1 MTPQTSDLHR
11 ALHSGLLLPIFLLLL
26 QAWQGC
32 CHPQCLDYKPP
43 FEPQQPLTFCK
54 EYSKFGCCNLDK
66 DEEIAVRFYGIMNN
80 FDHSG
85 YVTCGK
91 YIRSILC
98 QECSPYSAH
107 LYDAE
112 DANTPMRILPG
123 LCGDY
128 CSAYWNQCR
137 YTLSLLLEDLGGPQ
151 RFANLTATIEED
163 RRKFC
168 DFLELKDE
176 EYCYPNV
183 VSNAELNANLGFVS
197 EDPTGC
203 LELCLQEVAN
213 GLRNPVAMIHAD
225 DGTHRFFV
233 AEQLGYVWVYLAN
246 GSRIDRPFLNLT
258 HAVLTSPWAG
268 DERGFLCLGLHPRFT
283 TVRKAYVYYSVSVKR
298 EERIRISEFTLS
310 PYDDNQVDHSSERT
324 ILEVVEPAS
333 NHNGGQLLFGHD
345 GYLYI
350 FIGDGGRAGDPFGK
364 FGNSQNKSTLLGKVL
379 RVDIENNDDGAP
391 YSIPS
396 DNPFLLEKE
405 TRPEIYA
412 YGVRNMW
419 RCSIDRGDP
428 VTGRGRGRLFCG
440 DVGQNKFEE
449 VDIILKGGN
458 YGWRAK
464 EGFSCYDRK
473 LCQNSSLDD
482 ILPIFAYPHKLG
494 RSVTGGYI
502 YRGCQMPNLNG
513 LYIFGDFMSGRL
525 MSLKENVT
533 TGEWK
538 YTEICMGRDRT
549 CRFPKLINSYYKYI
563 ISFAED
569 EAGELYFLAT
579 GAPSAKARAGVIY
592 KIIDPSR
599 RAPPGKC
606 NVKPSPIKIKGK
618 LIHFHP
624 NEEFVINKKPTT
636 TPVPTTTTRKTTTT
650 TKTPPRRKKPIVIIK
665 PPMPTR
671 RPLRRTATTR
681 QTTAARKTP
690 PTSMKA
696 TTSSA
701 TFQPSTVPTTVRT
714 PTATATTTP
723 TGRPTGA
730 PTYQTSSTDYPPTGA
745 TIHSTTKSTARTNIK
760 PTGEAVMRGE
770 ATGVQSGYR
779 TTIMTAAFSRIAQ
792 TPIVTT
798 PPTRTHGRTPHYPPR
813 TASPPLSSPSPSPSP
828 SKPSRMVLT
837 SAHPEPP
844 GASVTPLPPHWRQ
857 KTTSSV
863 FTSQNPTINITL
875 LKIQEDKVRLG
886 EKQEMGGEANQVYKR
901 PRGRGNGHRRG
912 KKLRAGSVRL
922 ISADGLS
929 DRGRVEIFIRGQWGT
944 VCDDL
949 FTTKAGSV
957 VCRQLGFKTALA
969 VMKRAVLGEAD
980 SAVRILL
987 DDVECEGDERSLL
1000 ECKRS
1005 RVGKHNCSHEEDVGV
1020 ICG

>member
-1 MTPQTSDLHR
+1 MDLAVMHDKFFNMGHPFPHQNTILKKEASGNTFYPKGRQHR
-11 ALHSGLLLPIFLLLL
+11 PKQLLQGWVKSLFTLQLTHVFNPHLLLLVLLLLL
-26 QAWQGC
+26 QAWRGC

-43 FEPQQPLTFCK
+43 FEPRQPLVFCK
-54 EYSKFGCCNLDK
+54 EYSKFGCCDLEK
-66 DEEIAVRFYGIMNN
+66 DEEISVRFYTIMAN

-112 DANTPMRILPG
+112 DANTPMRMLPG
-123 LCGDY
+123 LCPGYCYDY
-128 CSAYWNQCR
+128 WHQCR
-137 YTLSLLLEDLGGPQ
+137 YTLSLLLEDLEAPQ
-151 RFANLTATIEED
+151 QFANLTAVLEED
-163 RRKFC
+163 GRRFC
-168 DFLELKDE
+168 DFLELKDKQ
-176 EYCYPNV
+176 YCYPNV
-183 VSNAELNANLGFVS
+183 MTNAELNANLGVVR

-258 HAVLTSPWAG
+258 RAVLTSPWAG
-268 DERGFLCLGLHPRFT
+268 DERGFLCMALHPRFT
-283 TVRKAYVYYSVSVKR
+283 VVRKAYVYYSVSVKK
-298 EERIRISEFTLS
+298 EERIRISEFTLL
-310 PYDDNQVDHSSERT
+310 PHDDNQLDHTSERT

-379 RVDIENNDDGAP
+379 RVDVEDNDDSAP
-391 YSIPS
+391 YTIPP
-396 DNPFLLEKE
+396 DNPFIEE
-405 TRPEIYA
+405 RESRPEIYA

-428 VTGRGRGRLFCG
+428 ATGRGRGRMLCG
-440 DVGQNKFEE
+440 DVGQNKYEE
-449 VDIILKGGN
+449 VDIIVKGGN

-482 ILPIFAYPHKLG
+482 VLPIFAYPHKLG
-494 RSVTGGYI
+494 KSVTGGYI

-525 MSLKENVT
+525 MSLKENMT
-533 TGEWK
+533 TGEWQ
-538 YTEICMGRDRT
+538 YNEICMGRDQT

-579 GAPSAKARAGVIY
+579 GKPSATARAGIIY
-592 KIIDPSR
+592 KIVDPSR

-606 NVKPSPIKIKGK
+606 SIKPSHVKVKGK
-618 LIHFHP
+618 LIHFYP
-624 NEEFVINKKPTT
+624 KEEFVINKKPTT
-636 TPVPTTTTRKTTTT
+636 TPVPTTTTS
-650 TKTPPRRKKPIVIIK
+650 TKTPPKRKSTSIKIIK

-671 RPLRRTATTR
+671 KTIRKTSQTPPTTATTIK
-681 QTTAARKTP
+681 TTKTP
-690 PTSMKA
+690 PIKTTPA
-696 TTSSA
+696 TTINPTTIPT
-701 TFQPSTVPTTVRT
+701 TFQRAMATT
-714 PTATATTTP
+714 PATTTP
-723 TGRPTGA
+723 T
-730 PTYQTSSTDYPPTGA
+730 
-745 TIHSTTKSTARTNIK
+745 
-760 PTGEAVMRGE
+760 
-770 ATGVQSGYR
+770 GYR

-792 TPIVTT
+792 TPVATT
-798 PPTRTHGRTPHYPPR
+798 PPTRRHHQDPPSTTTQPLTFLQRT
-813 TASPPLSSPSPSPSP
+813 SPSTPQPP
-828 SKPSRMVLT
+828 YWNQRPTAPNFKPQR
-837 SAHPEPP
+837 PP
-844 GASVTPLPPHWRQ
+844 INTTLP
-857 KTTSSV
+857 K
-863 FTSQNPTINITL
+863 SQEERL
-875 LKIQEDKVRLG
+875 WLG
-886 EKQEMGGEANQVYKR
+886 EKLESAREGNQVFKR
-901 PRGRGNGHRRG
+901 PRGRDRGHKRG
-912 KKLRAGSVRL
+912 RGRKIRIGSVRL
-922 ISADGLS
+922 VSADGLS
-929 DRGRVEIFIRGQWGT
+929 DRGRVEIFIRGEWGT

-949 FTTKAGSV
+949 FNSKAGTV
-957 VCRQLGFKTALA
+957 VCRQRGFTTALA
-969 VMKRAVLGEAD
+969 VMKRAALGEAD
-980 SAVRILL
+980 RSVRIML
-987 DDVECEGDERSLL
+987 DDVECEGSERSLL

-1005 RVGKHNCSHEEDVGV
+1005 KVGKHNCTHGEDVGV

>member
-1 MTPQTSDLHR
+1 MALQTCNLH
-11 ALHSGLLLPIFLLLL
+11 HSLVPHLLPFVLLLL
-26 QAWQGC
+26 LHAWGGC

-43 FEPQQPLTFCK
+43 FEPRQPLVFCK
-54 EYSKFGCCNLDK
+54 EYSKFGCCDLEK
-66 DEEIAVRFYGIMNN
+66 DGEISAKFYTIMDN

-85 YVTCGK
+85 YEACGR

-107 LYDAE
+107 LFDAE
-112 DANTPMRILPG
+112 DANTPMRMLPG

-128 CSAYWNQCR
+128 CSGYWMQCR
-137 YTLSLLLEDLGGPQ
+137 YTLSLLLEDSGNPQ
-151 RFANLTATIEED
+151 QFANLTATIEED
-163 RRKFC
+163 RKKFC
-168 DFLELKDE
+168 DYLELKDKQ
-176 EYCYPNV
+176 YCYPNV
-183 VSNAELNANLGFVS
+183 LTNTELNANLGLVR

-213 GLRNPVAMIHAD
+213 GLRNPVAMIHAE

-268 DERGFLCLGLHPRFT
+268 DERGFLCIALHPRFDE
-283 TVRKAYVYYSVSVKR
+283 VRKAYVYYSVSVKK
-298 EERIRISEFTLS
+298 EERIRVSEFTLLTA
-310 PYDDNQVDHSSERT
+310 DDNQLDHSSERT

-333 NHNGGQLLFGHD
+333 NHNGGQLLFGRD

-379 RVDIENNDDGAP
+379 RLDVDNDDGTP

-396 DNPFLLEKE
+396 DNPFLHEKE
-405 TRPEIYA
+405 ARPEIYA

-428 VTGRGRGRLFCG
+428 STGRGGGRMFCG

-449 VDIILKGGN
+449 VDLIVKGGN

-473 LCQNSSLDD
+473 LCLNSSLDD

-494 RSVTGGYI
+494 KSVTGGYI

-525 MSLKENVT
+525 MSLKENVAS
-533 TGEWK
+533 GEWQ
-538 YTEICMGRDRT
+538 YREICMGGDQT

-579 GAPSAKARAGVIY
+579 GVASAKARAGVVY
-592 KIIDPSR
+592 KIVDPSR
-599 RAPPGKC
+599 RAAPGKC
-606 NVKPSPIKIKGK
+606 SFKPAPVKIKGK
-618 LIHFHP
+618 LIHFYP
-624 NEEFVINKKPTT
+624 KEEFVINKKPTT
-636 TPVPTTTTRKTTTT
+636 TPIPTTSTRKTTTT
-650 TKTPPRRKKPIVIIK
+650 TKTPPRRKTPIIIIK

-671 RPLRRTATTR
+671 KTIRKTTL
-681 QTTAARKTP
+681 QTTRKTP
-690 PTSMKA
+690 PTTALK
-696 TTSSA
+696 TTSKP
-701 TFQPSTVPTTVRT
+701 TIKPTTVPTTVQKAKETT
-714 PTATATTTP
+714 PAPTTP
-723 TGRPTGA
+723 T
-730 PTYQTSSTDYPPTGA
+730 
-745 TIHSTTKSTARTNIK
+745 
-760 PTGEAVMRGE
+760 
-770 ATGVQSGYR
+770 GYR
-779 TTIMTAAFSRIAQ
+779 TTIMTVAFTKSAQ
-792 TPIVTT
+792 TPII
-798 PPTRTHGRTPHYPPR
+798 PISPTRKHGRPLQYAPITTSKPLTSAQPP
-813 TASPPLSSPSPSPSP
+813 PSPSTTSM
-828 SKPSRMVLT
+828 KRRKVALT
-837 SAHPEPP
+837 SERPA
-844 GASVTPLPPHWRQ
+844 ALTTPRPQYWSLKP
-857 KTTSSV
+857 TTSGYKPQRPPIN
-863 FTSQNPTINITL
+863 TTPTKT
-875 LKIQEDKVRLG
+875 QEEGQRLG
-886 EKQEMGGEANQVYKR
+886 EKLENTGGANQVYKR
-901 PRGRGNGHRRG
+901 PRGRSRG
-912 KKLRAGSVRL
+912 SKRGRGGRGGRKLRAGSVRL
-922 ISADGLS
+922 VTTDGLS
-929 DRGRVEIFIRGQWGT
+929 DRGRLEIFIRGEWGT

-949 FTTKAGSV
+949 FTSKAGSV
-957 VCRQLGFKTALA
+957 VCRQLGFTTALA
-969 VMKRAVLGEAD
+969 VMKRAALGEAD
-980 SAVRILL
+980 RNVRILL
-987 DDVECEGDERSLL
+987 DDVECEGGERSLL

-1005 RVGKHNCSHEEDVGV
+1005 RVGKHNCSHGEDVGV

>member
-1 MTPQTSDLHR
+1 MSLQTGILLR
-11 ALHSGLLLPIFLLLL
+11 QCILHSFSPHLLLPVLLLLL
-26 QAWQGC
+26 QAWWGS

-43 FEPQQPLTFCK
+43 FQPRQPLAFCK
-54 EYSKFGCCNLDK
+54 EYSKFGCCDVEK
-66 DEEIAVRFYGIMNN
+66 DEELSIRFYSIMEN

-85 YVTCGK
+85 YVTCGR

-98 QECSPYSAH
+98 QECSPYAAH

-112 DANTPMRILPG
+112 DANTPMRMLPG

-128 CSAYWNQCR
+128 CFDYWRLCR
-137 YTLSLLLEDLGGPQ
+137 YTLSLLLEDLGSPGQ
-151 RFANLTATIEED
+151 FANLTVAIEED

-168 DFLELKDE
+168 DFLELKDRQ
-176 EYCYPNV
+176 YCYPNV
-183 VSNAELNANLGFVS
+183 LTNAELNANLGSVR
-197 EDPTGC
+197 EDPKGC

-258 HAVLTSPWAG
+258 QAVLTSPWSG
-268 DERGFLCLGLHPRFT
+268 DERGFLCIALHPRFT
-283 TVRKAYVYYSVSVKR
+283 TVKKAYVYYSVSVKK

-310 PYDDNQVDHSSERT
+310 THDENQLDHSSERT

-364 FGNSQNKSTLLGKVL
+364 FGNSQNKSTLLGKAL
-379 RVDIENNDDGAP
+379 RIDVDNNDDGAP

-396 DNPFLLEKE
+396 DNPFLGEKGAK
-405 TRPEIYA
+405 PEIYA

-428 VTGRGRGRLFCG
+428 ITGSGRGRMFCG
-440 DVGQNKFEE
+440 DVGQNKYEE
-449 VDIILKGGN
+449 VDLIVKGGN

-494 RSVTGGYI
+494 KSVTGGYI

-525 MSLKENVT
+525 MSLKENAT
-533 TGEWK
+533 TGEWQ
-538 YTEICMGRDRT
+538 YNEICMGGEQT
-549 CRFPKLINSYYKYI
+549 CKFPKLIDSYYKYI

-579 GAPSAKARAGVIY
+579 GVPSATARAGIIY
-592 KIIDPSR
+592 KIVDTSR

-606 NVKPSPIKIKGK
+606 TIKPSPVKIKGK
-618 LIHFHP
+618 LVHFHP
-624 NEEFVINKKPTT
+624 KEEFVINRKPTT
-636 TPVPTTTTRKTTTT
+636 TPVPTTTTPRTTTT
-650 TKTPPRRKKPIVIIK
+650 RKPPSRKSPIIIIK

-671 RPLRRTATTR
+671 KTQRRLPPPPPSTAATRKTTIKTTLPATT
-681 QTTAARKTP
+681 
-690 PTSMKA
+690 PTSKA
-696 TTSSA
+696 TIKT
-701 TFQPSTVPTTVRT
+701 TIKPTTVPTTAQMAITTT
-714 PTATATTTP
+714 PATTP
-723 TGRPTGA
+723 TGYRA
-730 PTYQTSSTDYPPTGA
+730 
-745 TIHSTTKSTARTNIK
+745 
-760 PTGEAVMRGE
+760 AV
-770 ATGVQSGYR
+770 
-779 TTIMTAAFSRIAQ
+779 MTAAPKMAQ
-792 TPIVTT
+792 SPAITT
-798 PPTRTHGRTPHYPPR
+798 PSTRRHWRPPSRTTSKPPTSPQPPAS
-813 TASPPLSSPSPSPSP
+813 ASPPSPKRPHVGLSSTPNPRAATTIWAPYPSQKPAVSPLRPSI
-828 SKPSRMVLT
+828 
-837 SAHPEPP
+837 
-844 GASVTPLPPHWRQ
+844 
-857 KTTSSV
+857 
-863 FTSQNPTINITL
+863 NPTLT
-875 LKIQEDKVRLG
+875 KTQEEKLRLG
-886 EKQEMGGEANQVYKR
+886 EKLENTDAGNQVHKR
-901 PRGRGNGHRRG
+901 PRGRGRGHGHRRG
-912 KKLRAGSVRL
+912 RLRAGSVRL
-922 ISADGLS
+922 VSADGLPS
-929 DRGRVEIFIRGQWGT
+929 RGRLEIFIRGEWGT

-949 FTTKAGSV
+949 FTIKAGAV
-957 VCRQLGFKTALA
+957 VCRQLGYATAQA
-969 VMKRAVLGEAD
+969 VLKRAAFGEAHG
-980 SAVRILL
+980 SVRILL
-987 DDVECEGDERSLL
+987 DDVQCEGGERSLL

-1005 RVGKHNCSHEEDVGV
+1005 KVGRHNCTHGEDVGV

>member
-1 MTPQTSDLHR
+1 MSPQTWNMQHAFLPQ
-11 ALHSGLLLPIFLLLL
+11 LLLLVLLSLL
-26 QAWQGC
+26 QAWRGC

-43 FEPQQPLTFCK
+43 FQPQQPLVFCK
-54 EYSKFGCCNLDK
+54 EYSKFGCCDLEK
-66 DEEIAVRFYGIMNN
+66 DEEISMRFYTIMGN

-98 QECSPYSAH
+98 QECSPYAAH

-112 DANTPMRILPG
+112 DANTPMRVLPG

-128 CSAYWNQCR
+128 CYDYWHQCR
-137 YTLSLLLEDLGGPQ
+137 YTLSLLLEDLGSPQ
-151 RFANLTATIEED
+151 QFANLTSTIEED

-168 DFLELKDE
+168 DFLELKDKQ
-176 EYCYPNV
+176 YCYPNV
-183 VSNAELNANLGFVS
+183 LTNAELNANLGFVR
-197 EDPTGC
+197 EDPKGC

-258 HAVLTSPWAG
+258 QAVLTSPWAG
-268 DERGFLCLGLHPRFT
+268 DERGFLCIALHPRFT
-283 TVRKAYVYYSVSVKR
+283 MVRKAYVYYSVSVKKQ
-298 EERIRISEFTLS
+298 ERIRISEFTLLTH
-310 PYDDNQVDHSSERT
+310 DDNQLDHSSERT

-364 FGNSQNKSTLLGKVL
+364 FGNSQNKSTLLGKAL
-379 RVDIENNDDGAP
+379 RVDVENNDDGAP

-396 DNPFLLEKE
+396 DNPFVWEKE
-405 TRPEIYA
+405 ARPEIYA

-428 VTGRGRGRLFCG
+428 VTGRGRGRMFCG
-440 DVGQNKFEE
+440 DVGQNKYEE
-449 VDIILKGGN
+449 VDLIVKGGN

-494 RSVTGGYI
+494 KSVTGGYI

-525 MSLKENVT
+525 MSLRENFT
-533 TGEWK
+533 TGEWQ
-538 YTEICMGRDRT
+538 YNEICMGTDQT

-579 GAPSAKARAGVIY
+579 GAPSATARAGVIY
-592 KIIDPSR
+592 KIVDPSR
-599 RAPPGKC
+599 RASPGKC
-606 NVKPSPIKIKGK
+606 TAKPSPVKIKGK

-624 NEEFVINKKPTT
+624 KEEFVINKKPTT

-650 TKTPPRRKKPIVIIK
+650 TKTPPRRKPIIIIK

-671 RPLRRTATTR
+671 KTIRKATLPPPTTATTR
-681 QTTAARKTP
+681 KTTPPPPTTTTTRKTTLQTTRKTTRKTP
-690 PTSMKA
+690 PPTTTPIKA
-696 TTSSA
+696 TTTQTTSA
-701 TFQPSTVPTTVRT
+701 TTIKPTTVPTTVLMATT
-714 PTATATTTP
+714 PATTTL
-723 TGRPTGA
+723 T
-730 PTYQTSSTDYPPTGA
+730 
-745 TIHSTTKSTARTNIK
+745 
-760 PTGEAVMRGE
+760 
-770 ATGVQSGYR
+770 GYR
-779 TTIMTAAFSRIAQ
+779 TTVMTAAFSRIAQ
-792 TPIVTT
+792 SPIVTT
-798 PPTRTHGRTPHYPPR
+798 PSTRRHGRPLHYP
-813 TASPPLSSPSPSPSP
+813 TTSQPLAPQPSPSTTSLKRPQP
-828 SKPSRMVLT
+828 ALT
-837 SAHPEPP
+837 SARYPERP
-844 GASVTPLPPHWRQ
+844 GALTTPRPPYWSQ
-857 KTTSSV
+857 K
-863 FTSQNPTINITL
+863 PTASGYKPQRPSINTTL
-875 LKIQEDKVRLG
+875 LKSQEEKLRLG
-886 EKQEMGGEANQVYKR
+886 EKLEIAGEGNQVYKR
-901 PRGRGNGHRRG
+901 PRGQGRGRSRMRG
-912 KKLRAGSVRL
+912 GRLRAGSVRL
-922 ISADGLS
+922 VSADGLS
-929 DRGRVEIFIRGQWGT
+929 DRGRVEIFIRGEWGT

-949 FTTKAGSV
+949 FTTKAGTV
-957 VCRQLGFKTALA
+957 VCRQLGFTTALV

-980 SAVRILL
+980 KSVKILL
-987 DDVECEGDERSLL
+987 DDVECEGGEWSLL

-1005 RVGKHNCSHEEDVGV
+1005 RVGKHNCSHGEDVGV

>member
-1 MTPQTSDLHR
+1 MTQQTCNVQHTFR
-11 ALHSGLLLPIFLLLL
+11 LLLLTLLLLL
-26 QAWQGC
+26 QAWWGC

-43 FEPQQPLTFCK
+43 FEPQQPLVFCK
-54 EYSKFGCCNLDK
+54 EYSKFGCCDLEK
-66 DEEIAVRFYGIMNN
+66 DEEISLRFYTIMGN

-98 QECSPYSAH
+98 QECSPYAAH

-128 CSAYWNQCR
+128 CSDYWNQCR
-137 YTLSLLLEDLGGPQ
+137 YTLSLLVEDMGNPQ
-151 RFANLTATIEED
+151 ELANLTATLEED

-168 DFLELKDE
+168 NFLELKDKQ
-176 EYCYPNV
+176 YCYPNV
-183 VSNAELNANLGFVS
+183 LTNAELNANLGLVS
-197 EDPTGC
+197 EDPKGC

-258 HAVLTSPWAG
+258 EAVLTSPWAG
-268 DERGFLCLGLHPRFT
+268 DERGFLCIALHPRFT
-283 TVRKAYVYYSVSVKR
+283 AVRKAYVYYSVSVKK

-310 PYDDNQVDHSSERT
+310 THDDNQLDHSSERT

-379 RVDIENNDDGAP
+379 RVDVEDNDNGAP

-396 DNPFLLEKE
+396 DNPFLREKE
-405 TRPEIYA
+405 ALPEIYA

-419 RCSIDRGDP
+419 RCSIDRGDSI
-428 VTGRGRGRLFCG
+428 TGHGRGRMFCG
-440 DVGQNKFEE
+440 DVGQNKYEE
-449 VDIILKGGN
+449 VDLIIKGGN

-494 RSVTGGYI
+494 KSVTGGYI

-525 MSLKENVT
+525 MSLKEDPD
-533 TGEWK
+533 TGEWQ
-538 YTEICMGRDRT
+538 YNEICMGRDKT

-579 GAPSAKARAGVIY
+579 GAPSARARAGVIY
-592 KIIDPSR
+592 KIVDPSR
-599 RAPPGKC
+599 RAAPGKC
-606 NVKPSPIKIKGK
+606 NIKPSPVKIKGK
-618 LIHFHP
+618 LIHFYP
-624 NEEFVINKKPTT
+624 KEEFVIDKKPTT
-636 TPVPTTTTRKTTTT
+636 TAEPTTTTRRTTTT
-650 TKTPPRRKKPIVIIK
+650 TKTPQRRKPIIIVK

-671 RPLRRTATTR
+671 KTIRKVTLAPPPTEATTTR
-681 QTTAARKTP
+681 KTTLQTTRKTTRKTTPP
-690 PTSMKA
+690 PTTTTTTTPPVKTTSA
-696 TTSSA
+696 TT
-701 TFQPSTVPTTVRT
+701 VKPTTVQMATT
-714 PTATATTTP
+714 PAPTTP
-723 TGRPTGA
+723 TGRPAGA
-730 PTYQTSSTDYPPTGA
+730 PDYHVSSTDYPTTMTPIPT
-745 TIHSTTKSTARTNIK
+745 TIKSTVKANIK
-760 PTGEAVMRGE
+760 PT
-770 ATGVQSGYR
+770 
-779 TTIMTAAFSRIAQ
+779 SR
-792 TPIVTT
+792 
-798 PPTRTHGRTPHYPPR
+798 
-813 TASPPLSSPSPSPSP
+813 
-828 SKPSRMVLT
+828 
-837 SAHPEPP
+837 PE
-844 GASVTPLPPHWRQ
+844 H
-857 KTTSSV
+857 
-863 FTSQNPTINITL
+863 TL
-875 LKIQEDKVRLG
+875 V
-886 EKQEMGGEANQVYKR
+886 
-901 PRGRGNGHRRG
+901 RG
-912 KKLRAGSVRL
+912 KATSVEPCGFFLSTLFLLHIFLR
-922 ISADGLS
+922 
-929 DRGRVEIFIRGQWGT
+929 
-944 VCDDL
+944 
-949 FTTKAGSV
+949 
-957 VCRQLGFKTALA
+957 
-969 VMKRAVLGEAD
+969 
-980 SAVRILL
+980 
-987 DDVECEGDERSLL
+987 
-1000 ECKRS
+1000 
-1005 RVGKHNCSHEEDVGV
+1005 
-1020 ICG
+1020 

>member
-1 MTPQTSDLHR
+1 MTLQACNLQH
-11 ALHSGLLLPIFLLLL
+11 ALLPHLLLPILLLLL
-26 QAWQGC
+26 QAWRGC

-43 FEPQQPLTFCK
+43 FEPRQPLVFCK
-54 EYSKFGCCNLDK
+54 EYSKFGCCDLEK
-66 DEEIAVRFYGIMNN
+66 DEAISVKFYTIMDN

-85 YVTCGK
+85 YISCGR

-98 QECSPYSAH
+98 QECSPYAAH

-112 DANTPMRILPG
+112 DANTPMRMLPG

-128 CSAYWNQCR
+128 CSDYWQQCR
-137 YTLSLLLEDLGGPQ
+137 YTVSLLLEDSGSPQ
-151 RFANLTATIEED
+151 QFANLTATIEED

-168 DFLELKDE
+168 DFLELKDKQ
-176 EYCYPNV
+176 YCYPNV
-183 VSNAELNANLGFVS
+183 LTNAELNANLGFVR
-197 EDPTGC
+197 EDPKGC

-268 DERGFLCLGLHPRFT
+268 DERGFLCIALHPRLN
-283 TVRKAYVYYSVSVKR
+283 TVRKAYVYYSVSVKK
-298 EERIRISEFTLS
+298 EERIRISEFTLLTH
-310 PYDDNQVDHSSERT
+310 DDNQLDHSSERT

-364 FGNSQNKSTLLGKVL
+364 FGNAQNKSTLLGKVL
-379 RVDIENNDDGAP
+379 RVDVDNNDDGAP

-396 DNPFLLEKE
+396 DNPFLGEKE
-405 TRPEIYA
+405 ARPEIYA

-419 RCSIDRGDP
+419 RCSIDRGDLA
-428 VTGRGRGRLFCG
+428 TGRGRGRMLCG
-440 DVGQNKFEE
+440 DVGQNKYEE
-449 VDIILKGGN
+449 VDLIVKGGN

-494 RSVTGGYI
+494 KSVTGGYI

-533 TGEWK
+533 AGEWQ
-538 YTEICMGRDRT
+538 YNEICMGRDQT

-579 GAPSAKARAGVIY
+579 GAPSATARAGVVY
-592 KIIDPSR
+592 KIVDPSR

-606 NVKPSPIKIKGK
+606 SIKPLPVKIKGK

-624 NEEFVINKKPTT
+624 KEEFVINKKPTT

-650 TKTPPRRKKPIVIIK
+650 TKTPPRRKSPIIIIK

-671 RPLRRTATTR
+671 KTIRKTPLRPPPTATTTR
-681 QTTAARKTP
+681 KTTLQTTGKTTRKAPPPTTTTTRKTTLQTTRKTTTRKTP
-690 PTSMKA
+690 TTTIKA
-696 TTSSA
+696 TTTIKTTSA
-701 TFQPSTVPTTVRT
+701 TTIKPTTVPTTVQTAMATT
-714 PTATATTTP
+714 PATTTP
-723 TGRPTGA
+723 T
-730 PTYQTSSTDYPPTGA
+730 
-745 TIHSTTKSTARTNIK
+745 
-760 PTGEAVMRGE
+760 
-770 ATGVQSGYR
+770 GYR
-779 TTIMTAAFSRIAQ
+779 TTIMTSAVSRIAQ
-792 TPIVTT
+792 TPINTP
-798 PPTRTHGRTPHYPPR
+798 PPTRRHERPLQYPPR
-813 TASPPLSSPSPSPSP
+813 TTPQPLTSTQPPSSPSTTSLKQPQ
-828 SKPSRMVLT
+828 MALT
-837 SAHPEPP
+837 SALYPEHP
-844 GASVTPLPPHWRQ
+844 GALTTPRPPYWSQKPTASDHKPQRPPINTTLPKSQEERQ
-857 KTTSSV
+857 W
-863 FTSQNPTINITL
+863 
-875 LKIQEDKVRLG
+875 LG
-886 EKQEMGGEANQVYKR
+886 EKLESAGEGNQVYKR
-901 PRGRGNGHRRG
+901 PRGRGRGHGYKRRRR
-912 KKLRAGSVRL
+912 LRVGSVRL
-922 ISADGLS
+922 VSVDGLS
-929 DRGRVEIFIRGQWGT
+929 DRGRVEIFIRGEWGT

-949 FTTKAGSV
+949 FTSKAGTV
-957 VCRQLGFKTALA
+957 VCRQLGFTTVLA
-969 VMKRAVLGEAD
+969 VMKRAALGEAD
-980 SAVRILL
+980 SSVRILL
-987 DDVECEGDERSLL
+987 DDVECEGGERSLL

-1005 RVGKHNCSHEEDVGV
+1005 RVGKHNCSHGEDVGV
-1020 ICG
+1020 ICR

>member
-1 MTPQTSDLHR
+1 MTGQTCSLQDPH
-11 ALHSGLLLPIFLLLL
+11 LLLL
-26 QAWQGC
+26 VLLLLFQAWRGC

-43 FEPQQPLTFCK
+43 FEPRQPLAFCK
-54 EYSKFGCCNLDK
+54 EYSKFGCCDLEK
-66 DEEIAVRFYGIMNN
+66 DEEISVKFYTIMDN

-85 YVTCGK
+85 YMTCAQ
-91 YIRSILC
+91 YIRNILC
-98 QECSPYSAH
+98 QECSPYAAH

-112 DANTPMRILPG
+112 DANTPMRMLPG

-128 CSAYWNQCR
+128 CSNYWQQCR
-137 YTLSLLLEDLGGPQ
+137 YTLSLLLEDSENPLQ
-151 RFANLTATIEED
+151 FANLTASIEED

-168 DFLELKDE
+168 NFLELKDKQ
-176 EYCYPNV
+176 YCYPNV
-183 VSNAELNANLGFVS
+183 LSNSELNANLGSVR

-213 GLRNPVAMIHAD
+213 GLRNPVAMIHAN

-258 HAVLTSPWAG
+258 RAVLTSPWSG
-268 DERGFLCLGLHPRFT
+268 DERGFLCIALHPRIT
-283 TVRKAYVYYSVSVKR
+283 TVRKAYVYYSVSVKK
-298 EERIRISEFTLS
+298 EERIRVSEFMLLLH
-310 PYDDNQVDHSSERT
+310 DDNQLDHSSERT

-379 RVDIENNDDGAP
+379 RVDVDNNDDGDP

-396 DNPFLLEKE
+396 DNPFLGEKE
-405 TRPEIYA
+405 ARPEIYA

-428 VTGRGRGRLFCG
+428 ITGQGGGRMFCG
-440 DVGQNKFEE
+440 DVGQNKYEE
-449 VDIILKGGN
+449 VDLIVKGGN

-494 RSVTGGYI
+494 KSVTGGYI

-513 LYIFGDFMSGRL
+513 IYIFGDFMSGRL

-533 TGEWK
+533 SGEWQ
-538 YTEICMGRDRT
+538 YNEICMGKDQT

-579 GAPSAKARAGVIY
+579 GAPSATARAGVVY
-592 KIIDPSR
+592 KIVDPSR
-599 RAPPGKC
+599 RAAPGKC
-606 NVKPSPIKIKGK
+606 SIKPSPIKIKGK
-618 LIHFHP
+618 LIHFYP
-624 NEEFVINKKPTT
+624 KEEFVINKKPTT
-636 TPVPTTTTRKTTTT
+636 TPVPTTTTRKTTT
-650 TKTPPRRKKPIVIIK
+650 KAPPRRKTPIIIIK
-665 PPMPTR
+665 PPLPTR
-671 RPLRRTATTR
+671 KTS
-681 QTTAARKTP
+681 RKTP
-690 PTSMKA
+690 LPPT
-696 TTSSA
+696 
-701 TFQPSTVPTTVRT
+701 
-714 PTATATTTP
+714 TATTTRKTTLQTTRKTTRKTSPPP
-723 TGRPTGA
+723 TA
-730 PTYQTSSTDYPPTGA
+730 PTLKATTTIKTTSA
-745 TIHSTTKSTARTNIK
+745 TTIK
-760 PTGEAVMRGE
+760 PTTIPTTVQMTM
-770 ATGVQSGYR
+770 ATTPATTSPTGYR

-792 TPIVTT
+792 IPITTLPTRRHGRPLQYTPITTSQPLT
-798 PPTRTHGRTPHYPPR
+798 PPPP
-813 TASPPLSSPSPSPSP
+813 PPSPSTTSLKLP
-828 SKPSRMVLT
+828 KMALT
-837 SAHPEPP
+837 SPQYSERPE
-844 GASVTPLPPHWRQ
+844 ALTTPRVPYW
-857 KTTSSV
+857 
-863 FTSQNPTINITL
+863 SQNPTPSGYKPQRTPINTNL
-875 LKIQEDKVRLG
+875 PKSQEDRLRLG
-886 EKQEMGGEANQVYKR
+886 EKLESAGEVNQVYKR
-901 PRGRGNGHRRG
+901 PRGRGRGHKRGRGGRR
-912 KKLRAGSVRL
+912 LRVGSVRL

-929 DRGRVEIFIRGQWGT
+929 DRGRVEIFIRGEWGT

-949 FTTKAGSV
+949 FNSKAGAV
-957 VCRQLGFKTALA
+957 VCRQLGFTTALA
-969 VMKRAVLGEAD
+969 VMKRAALGEAD
-980 SAVRILL
+980 RSVKILL
-987 DDVECEGDERSLL
+987 DDVECEGRERSLL

-1005 RVGKHNCSHEEDVGV
+1005 RVGKHNCSHGEDVGV